1 MCICIFKTPVPKA
14 IIIMVTAGMKQR
26 SLHDF
31 FAKSVRTP
39 DSISKRLEL
48 VDETDS
54 DIEDDV
60 ANLPPDQDDE
70 MHVTYDDAEDDSQ
83 RDFSMPKRISF
94 SPSQCS
100 EPDGEPACDDDS
112 QQQHP
117 WSEDFAPP
125 SFSQLYSQQSFCDFS
140 TPQDQPVVHMSHPR
154 TPSPIK
160 KRPRTIPSFQS
171 MPFLDAGAATPTAA
185 TSRGLVDHR
194 DDMTTSDAGSF
205 AVESPRGPSPPV
217 APASMYYIRLLEPLM
232 TTNLYIRTTPF
243 TEINLNPF
251 APAATDRKRKKK
263 HRRVSPPCTISSS
276 HLILLCSSCLVWL
289 GASTSSKYL
298 DDFIE
303 RELLGSGS
311 FSKVFKVIKRFDGWT
326 QRALREVHALV
337 ALSGSHHIVRYYD
350 AWIEDDLLY
359 IQLEFM
365 HSCSLATFLSDSS
378 SCDGVSEGTVRK
390 VLKHLATV

>member
-1 MCICIFKTPVPKA
+1 MCICIFKTSVPKA

-171 MPFLDAGAATPTAA
+171 MPFLDAGAATPTAT

-205 AVESPRGPSPPV
+205 VASRPISTCRARIHVLHPPPGTV
-217 APASMYYIRLLEPLM
+217 DDDEPVS
-232 TTNLYIRTTPF
+232 TRTTPF

-263 HRRVSPPCTISSS
+263 HRR
-276 HLILLCSSCLVWL
+276 
-289 GASTSSKYL
+289 
-298 DDFIE
+298 
-303 RELLGSGS
+303 LLGSGS

-365 HSCSLATFLSDSS
+365 HSCSLATFLGDSS